1 MAAEQFMYP
10 FHLPPSPYTVNTT
23 IYMFFHFPVVMVT
36 GVKQHPCKAGPAE
49 LELLYHTVGW
59 ARLD

>member
-1 MAAEQFMYP
+1 MAAEQLMYQ
-10 FHLPPSPYTVNTT
+10 FHLPPSPNTTTVNTS

-49 LELLYHTVGW
+49 LELLFHTV
-59 ARLD
+59 R